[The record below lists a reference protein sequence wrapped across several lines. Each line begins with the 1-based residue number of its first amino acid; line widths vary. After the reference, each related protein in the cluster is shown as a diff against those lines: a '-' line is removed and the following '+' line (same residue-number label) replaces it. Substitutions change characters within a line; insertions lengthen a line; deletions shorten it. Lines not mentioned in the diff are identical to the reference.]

1 MSDQKPS
8 FAAANPGEFYVC
20 QDWNHERWFQ
30 VREEMDNGDMA
41 GRMSKQIAGGLSKEK
56 AESVAL
62 ALNSHGDLLEALEAC
77 MDAGNQLGGYEQGT
91 FEHNQAAENWEIALM
106 KAINALK
113 KAKP

>member
-1 MSDQKPS
+1 MNDKPS
-8 FAAANPGEFYVC
+8 FAEANPGEFYVC

-41 GRMSKQIAGGLSKEK
+41 GRMSMQIAGGLSKEK

-62 ALNSHGDLLEALEAC
+62 ALNSHRDLLEALEAC
-77 MDAGNQLGGYEQGT
+77 EKEMRGCEVLIQSETWRKAFGRAWG
-91 FEHNQAAENWEIALM
+91 QAVA
-106 KAINALK
+106 ALK